1 MEKLGI
7 YVHIP
12 FCIRKCPYCD
22 FYSQSHWDRTEKERL
37 VRALC
42 REIDILGAHY
52 RLQGKRKLTSI
63 YFGGGTPTLLDAEE
77 FSAIMEH
84 IGGFFKVTT
93 RTEISM
99 ECNPA
104 SADVKKLAA
113 YKKSGL
119 NRLSIGVQSFDRTVL
134 KTLGRVHSPE
144 EAAASVDKA
153 RKAGIRNISLDLMF
167 GIPGQNF
174 TSWMHTV
181 EKAISLKPKHLSLY
195 SLEFMTGT
203 LFDKARMEGR
213 LTETTPEADR
223 LMYESALQLLEEAGL
238 HQYEISNTAT
248 DRHQCRH
255 NLGYWDL
262 SQYLGI
268 GPSAHSFMEYV
279 RFSNVSD
286 TADYIR
292 AIERDREGKGMFLG
306 TSNALGS
313 LAVDSFV
320 KNTYH
325 DNVAEYLFTGL
336 RKNAGISRSAFV
348 ERFGKDIWD
357 IYQEVY
363 GDFLNFVREGCAE
376 EDEEGIRLTVKGMNI
391 SNQIMALFV

>member
-7 YVHIP
+7 YVHVP

-22 FYSQSHWDRTEKERL
+22 FYSEDDWDADKKSRL

-42 REIDILGAHY
+42 REIDIQGTHY
-52 RLQGKRKLTSI
+52 RRQEKRKLTSI
-63 YFGGGTPTLLDAEE
+63 YFGGGTPTLLDADE
-77 FSAIMEH
+77 FSQIMEH
-84 IGGFFKVTT
+84 IGAFFKITT

-104 SADVKKLAA
+104 SADTQKLEA

-119 NRLSIGVQSFDRTVL
+119 NRLSIGVQSFDSEVL

-144 EAAASVDKA
+144 DAVASVDKA

-167 GIPGQNF
+167 GVPGQSF
-174 TSWMHTV
+174 TSWIRTV

-195 SLEFMTGT
+195 SLEFMDGT
-203 LFDKARMEGR
+203 PFERARLAGE
-213 LTETTPEADR
+213 LTETAPEADR
-223 LMYESALQLLEEAGL
+223 LMYESALRLLEEAGL

-248 DRHQCRH
+248 ERHQCRH
-255 NLGYWDL
+255 NLGYWDM

-268 GPSAHSFMEYV
+268 GPSAHSFLEHV
-279 RFSNVSD
+279 RFSNV
-286 TADYIR
+286 ADLTEYIN
-292 AIERDREGKGMFLG
+292 AIERDSAGRGMYLG

-320 KNTYH
+320 KNTYR
-325 DNVAEYLFTGL
+325 DNAAEYLFTSL
-336 RKNAGISRSAFV
+336 RKNVGISRKAFI
-348 ERFGKDIWD
+348 ERFGKDIWE
-357 IYQEVY
+357 IY
-363 GDFLNFVREGCAE
+363 GDVYDTFLDFVRQGCAE
-376 EDEEGIRLTVKGMNI
+376 EDEDGIRLTVKGMNI
-391 SNQIMALFV
+391 SNQILSLFV

>member
-7 YVHIP
+7 YVHVP

-22 FYSQSHWDRTEKERL
+22 FYSEDDWDADKKSRL

-42 REIDILGAHY
+42 REIDIQGAHY
-52 RLQGKRKLTSI
+52 RRQEKRKLTSI
-63 YFGGGTPTLLDAEE
+63 YFGGGTPTLLDADE
-77 FSAIMEH
+77 FSRIMEH
-84 IGGFFKVTT
+84 IGTFFKITT

-104 SADVKKLAA
+104 SADTQKLEA

-119 NRLSIGVQSFDRTVL
+119 NRLSIGVQSFDPAVL

-144 EAAASVDKA
+144 DAVASVDKA

-167 GIPGQNF
+167 GVPGQSF
-174 TSWMHTV
+174 TSWIRTV

-195 SLEFMTGT
+195 SLEFMDGT
-203 LFDKARMEGR
+203 PFEKARQAGE
-213 LTETTPEADR
+213 LTETAPEADR
-223 LMYESALQLLEEAGL
+223 LMYESALRLLEEAGL

-248 DRHQCRH
+248 ERHQCRH
-255 NLGYWDL
+255 NLGYWDM

-268 GPSAHSFMEYV
+268 GPSAHSFLEHV
-279 RFSNVSD
+279 RFSNV
-286 TADYIR
+286 ADLTEYIN
-292 AIERDREGKGMFLG
+292 AIERDSAGKGMYLG

-320 KNTYH
+320 KNTYR
-325 DNVAEYLFTGL
+325 DNAAEYLFTGL
-336 RKNAGISRSAFV
+336 RKNVGISRKAFI
-348 ERFGKDIWD
+348 ERFGKDIWE
-357 IYQEVY
+357 IY
-363 GDFLNFVREGCAE
+363 GDVYDTFLDFVRQGCAE
-376 EDEEGIRLTVKGMNI
+376 EDEDGIRLTVKGMNI
-391 SNQIMALFV
+391 SNQILSLFV

>member
-7 YVHIP
+7 YVHVP

-22 FYSQSHWDRTEKERL
+22 FYSEDDWDADKKSRL

-42 REIDILGAHY
+42 REIDIQGTHY
-52 RLQGKRKLTSI
+52 RRQEKRRLTSI
-63 YFGGGTPTLLDAEE
+63 YFGGGTPTLLDADE
-77 FSAIMEH
+77 FSQIMEH
-84 IGGFFKVTT
+84 IGAFFKITT

-104 SADVKKLAA
+104 SADTQKLEA

-119 NRLSIGVQSFDRTVL
+119 NRLSIGVQSFDSEVL

-144 EAAASVDKA
+144 DAVASVDKA

-167 GIPGQNF
+167 GVPGQSF
-174 TSWMHTV
+174 TSWIRTV

-195 SLEFMTGT
+195 SLEFMDGT
-203 LFDKARMEGR
+203 PFERARQAGE
-213 LTETTPEADR
+213 LTETAPEADR
-223 LMYESALQLLEEAGL
+223 LMYESALRLLEEAGL

-248 DRHQCRH
+248 ERHQCRH
-255 NLGYWDL
+255 NLGYWDM

-268 GPSAHSFMEYV
+268 GPSAHSFLEHV
-279 RFSNVSD
+279 RFSNV
-286 TADYIR
+286 ADLTEYIN
-292 AIERDREGKGMFLG
+292 AIERDSAGRGMYLG

-320 KNTYH
+320 KNTYR
-325 DNVAEYLFTGL
+325 DNAAEYLFTGL
-336 RKNAGISRSAFV
+336 RKNVGISRKAFI
-348 ERFGKDIWD
+348 ERFGKDIWE
-357 IYQEVY
+357 IY
-363 GDFLNFVREGCAE
+363 GDVYDTFLDFVRQGCAE
-376 EDEEGIRLTVKGMNI
+376 EDEDGIRLTVKGMNI
-391 SNQIMALFV
+391 SNQILSLFV

>member
-7 YVHIP
+7 YVHVP

-22 FYSQSHWDRTEKERL
+22 FYSEDDWDADKKARL

-42 REIDILGAHY
+42 REIDIQGAHY
-52 RLQGKRKLTSI
+52 RRQEKRKLTSI
-63 YFGGGTPTLLDAEE
+63 YFGGGTPTLLDADE
-77 FSAIMEH
+77 FSRIMEH
-84 IGGFFKVTT
+84 IGAFFKITT

-104 SADVKKLAA
+104 SADTQKLEA

-119 NRLSIGVQSFDRTVL
+119 NRLSIGVQSFDPAVL

-144 EAAASVDKA
+144 DAVASVDKA

-167 GIPGQNF
+167 GVPGQSF
-174 TSWMHTV
+174 TSWIRTV

-195 SLEFMTGT
+195 SLEFMDGT
-203 LFDKARMEGR
+203 PFEKARQAGE
-213 LTETTPEADR
+213 LTETAPEADR
-223 LMYESALQLLEEAGL
+223 LMYESALRLLEEAGL

-248 DRHQCRH
+248 ERHQCRH
-255 NLGYWDL
+255 NLGYWDM

-268 GPSAHSFMEYV
+268 GPSAHSFLEHV
-279 RFSNVSD
+279 RFSNV
-286 TADYIR
+286 ADLTEYIN
-292 AIERDREGKGMFLG
+292 AIERDSAGKGMYLG

-320 KNTYH
+320 KNTYR
-325 DNVAEYLFTGL
+325 DNAAEYLFTGL
-336 RKNAGISRSAFV
+336 RKNVGISRKAFI
-348 ERFGKDIWD
+348 ERFGRDSWEI
-357 IYQEVY
+357 Y
-363 GDFLNFVREGCAE
+363 GDVYDTFLDFVRQGCAE
-376 EDEEGIRLTVKGMNI
+376 EDEDGIRLTVKGMNI
-391 SNQIMALFV
+391 SNQILSLFV

>member
-1 MEKLGI
+1 MENLGI

-22 FYSQSHWDRTEKERL
+22 FYSQSHWDAAEKSRL

-52 RLQGKRKLTSI
+52 RRQEKRKLTSI

-77 FSAIMEH
+77 FSDIMGH
-84 IGGFFKVTT
+84 IGAFFKITT

-104 SADVKKLAA
+104 SADVKKLKA

-119 NRLSIGVQSFDRTVL
+119 NRLSIGVQSFDPAVL
-134 KTLGRVHSPE
+134 RILGRVHSPE

-167 GIPGQNF
+167 GIPGQSF
-174 TSWMHTV
+174 TSWIRTV

-195 SLEFMTGT
+195 SLEFMSGT
-203 LFDKARMEGR
+203 PFDKARMEGT
-213 LTETTPEADR
+213 LTETAPEADR
-223 LMYESALQLLEEAGL
+223 LMYESALRLLEEAGL
-238 HQYEISNTAT
+238 HQYEISNAAT

-268 GPSAHSFMEYV
+268 GPSAHSFMEHV
-279 RFSNVSD
+279 RFSNISD
-286 TADYIR
+286 TADYIS
-292 AIERDREGKGMFLG
+292 AIERDSEGKGMFLG

-320 KNTYH
+320 KNTYR

-336 RKNAGISRSAFV
+336 RKNAGISRKAFA

-357 IYQEVY
+357 IYREVY
-363 GDFLNFVREGCAE
+363 EEFLNFVREGCAE

-391 SNQIMALFV
+391 SNRIMALFV